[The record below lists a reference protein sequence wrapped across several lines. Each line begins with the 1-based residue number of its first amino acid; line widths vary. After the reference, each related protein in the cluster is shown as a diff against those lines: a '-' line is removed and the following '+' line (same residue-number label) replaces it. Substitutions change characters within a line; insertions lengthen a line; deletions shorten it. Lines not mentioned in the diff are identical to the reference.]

1 MFPSIALVSEITT
14 MPTTPLTT
22 SKRAFERAMQLAV
35 VSGLRGALG
44 VALVQNAYNRPNKQ
58 SWALAAMGEMVVD
71 KVPFVPSRAN
81 LFMVIPR
88 AAAGAY
94 VAQQVMEKEGV
105 EDQFAAPMGAVVA
118 AGVSVLAPRIRGLLS
133 FILPGTLVGLAEDY
147 LALKIG
153 GEALGIT
160 MQDVQQ
166 IGKESF
172 QQVSDYV
179 GTLSTETGTGAKK
192 LQSAGAGSM

>member
-1 MFPSIALVSEITT
+1 MSLSIAIESGATT
-14 MPTTPLTT
+14 MTT

-35 VSGLRGALG
+35 VSGLRSAMG
-44 VALVQNAYNRPNKQ
+44 VALVQSAYDRPNKK
-58 SWALAAMGEMVVD
+58 SWALAAIGEMVVD
-71 KVPFVPSRAN
+71 KVPFIPSRAN
-81 LFMVIPR
+81 LLMIIPR

-94 VAQQVMEKEGV
+94 VAKQVMDKEGV

-118 AGVSVLAPRIRGLLS
+118 AGVSVLAPRVRGLLS
-133 FILPGTLVGLAEDY
+133 LILPGTLVALAEDY

-153 GEALGIT
+153 GDALGMS

-172 QQVSDYV
+172 EQVSDYV
-179 GTLSTETGTGAKK
+179 GTLASEAGDGAKK